1 MRVEQRAQR
10 REGKQGQTRH
20 ARAHTF
26 GHVSDLLVI
35 LHLFDDGLHF
45 IEPLVLL
52 RPDDAFGVFLVIAE
66 DEGGGLRAP
75 LLLLGL
81 GIGVRTRPGINI

>member
-1 MRVEQRAQR
+1 MMREQILSN
-10 REGKQGQTRH
+10 G
-20 ARAHTF
+20 HTF
-26 GHVSDLLVI
+26 GHVSDFLVI

-45 IEPLVLL
+45 VESLILL

-81 GIGVRTRPGINI
+81 LGIRVRTRTGINI

>member
-1 MRVEQRAQR
+1 MI
-10 REGKQGQTRH
+10 
-20 ARAHTF
+20 F
-26 GHVSDLLVI
+26 
-35 LHLFDDGLHF
+35 HLFDDRLHLIKSF
-45 IEPLVLL
+45 VLE